1 MQRQRDAERKK
12 GEEGVRMRGSAGV
25 RDIYDFERGK
35 GMLWKGTRTWRG
47 RLGSFQH
54 LVRDSLR

>member
-35 GMLWKGTRTWRG
+35 GMLWKGTRT
-47 RLGSFQH
+47 
-54 LVRDSLR
+54 